1 MSFTSRVLLGL
12 AAGLGLGAWAAASGS
27 AGVREAALW
36 VEPAGTLWTR
46 AIQLTVLPLV
56 VSLLFSG
63 VAGGGGGVGR
73 LGGRAAAL
81 FVAML
86 AATAALALALAPA
99 GLALV
104 PVDPAGAAALRA
116 AAVQP
121 ATAPPGFVEW
131 LTGLVPAN
139 LARAAADGAM
149 LPVIVAT
156 LLFAAAATRAAPERR
171 ALLVSA
177 ADAVADTTL
186 VLVRWVLALAPLGVF
201 ALALPLAAR
210 LGASALGAVAA
221 YVGVTAALCAVV
233 VALLYPLAALG
244 GRVGVGEFA
253 RAAAPAQAV
262 AFSSRSSL
270 ASLPAMVEGA
280 RALRLPPEVA
290 SFFLPLAVSLFRLAG
305 AIAFPVGVLFVAR
318 LYGVELSGA
327 QLATVGAASV
337 LLPFGVPG
345 IPGGF
350 VLVIAPILLAV
361 GLPAEGIGILLGV
374 DTLPDMF
381 RTATNVTGH
390 MAAAAVLGGRRRGE
404 AAPAPTGEP

>member
-12 AAGLGLGAWAAASGS
+12 AAGLGIGAWIAAAG
-27 AGVREAALW
+27 GPGLREAAMW
-36 VEPAGTLWTR
+36 VEPVGTVWTR

-56 VSLLFSG
+56 ASLLFAG

-73 LGGRAAAL
+73 LGARAGAL

-86 AATAALALALAPA
+86 AGTAALALLLAPA
-99 GLALV
+99 GLALA

-116 AAVQP
+116 AASP
-121 ATAPPGFVEW
+121 PDAAPPGFVEW

-139 LARAAADGAM
+139 LAKAAADGAM
-149 LPVIVAT
+149 LPVIVGT
-156 LLFAAAATRAAPERR
+156 LLFAAAATRAAPENR
-171 ALLVSA
+171 ARLVRA
-177 ADAVADTTL
+177 AEAVADVTL

-201 ALALPLAAR
+201 ALALPLAVR

-221 YVGVTAALCAVV
+221 YVGVTAALCALV

-270 ASLPAMVEGA
+270 ASLPVMVEGA
-280 RALRLPPEVA
+280 RALRLPSEIA
-290 SFFLPLAVSLFRLAG
+290 SFFLPLAVSLFRLAAG
-305 AIAFPVGVLFVAR
+305 IAFPVGVLFVAR
-318 LYGVELSGA
+318 LYGVELSAA

-337 LLPFGVPG
+337 LLPFSVPG

-390 MAAAAVLGGRRRGE
+390 MAAATVLGGRRRAPAPGE
-404 AAPAPTGEP
+404 AA

>member
-1 MSFTSRVLLGL
+1 
-12 AAGLGLGAWAAASGS
+12 
-27 AGVREAALW
+27 
-36 VEPAGTLWTR
+36 
-46 AIQLTVLPLV
+46 
-56 VSLLFSG
+56 
-63 VAGGGGGVGR
+63 
-73 LGGRAAAL
+73 
-81 FVAML
+81 ML
-86 AATAALALALAPA
+86 AGTAALALLLAPA
-99 GLALV
+99 GLALA

-116 AAVQP
+116 AASP
-121 ATAPPGFVEW
+121 PDAAPPGFVEW

-139 LARAAADGAM
+139 LVKAAADGAM
-149 LPVIVAT
+149 LPVIVGT
-156 LLFAAAATRAAPERR
+156 LLFAAAATRAAPENR
-171 ALLVSA
+171 ARLVRA
-177 ADAVADTTL
+177 AEAVADVTL

-201 ALALPLAAR
+201 ALALPLAVR

-221 YVGVTAALCAVV
+221 YVGVTAALCALV

-270 ASLPAMVEGA
+270 ASLPVMVEGA
-280 RALRLPPEVA
+280 RALRLPPEIA
-290 SFFLPLAVSLFRLAG
+290 SFFLPLAVSLFRLAAG
-305 AIAFPVGVLFVAR
+305 IAFPVGVLFVAR
-318 LYGVELSGA
+318 LYGVELSAA

-337 LLPFGVPG
+337 LLPFSVPG

-390 MAAAAVLGGRRRGE
+390 MAAATVLGGRRRAPAPGE
-404 AAPAPTGEP
+404 AA

>member
-1 MSFTSRVLLGL
+1 ML
-12 AAGLGLGAWAAASGS
+12 
-27 AGVREAALW
+27 
-36 VEPAGTLWTR
+36 AGT
-46 AIQLTVLPLV
+46 
-56 VSLLFSG
+56 
-63 VAGGGGGVGR
+63 VA
-73 LGGRAAAL
+73 LS
-81 FVAML
+81 
-86 AATAALALALAPA
+86 LALAPV
-99 GLALV
+99 GLAIA
-104 PVDPAGAAALRA
+104 PVDPAGAAALREVA
-116 AAVQP
+116 AAP
-121 ATAPPGFVEW
+121 EGMAPGIAEW

-149 LPVIVAT
+149 LPVIVGT
-156 LLFAAAATRAAPERR
+156 LLFAAAATRAATETR
-171 ALLVSA
+171 ARLVRA
-177 ADAVADTTL
+177 ADAVAEVTL

-210 LGASALGAVAA
+210 LGTAALGAVAA
-221 YVGVTAALCAVV
+221 YVAVTAAVCALV

-270 ASLPAMVEGA
+270 AALPAMVEGI
-280 RALRLPPEVA
+280 RALRLAPEAA

-305 AIAFPVGVLFVAR
+305 GISFPVGVLFVAR
-318 LYGVELSGA
+318 LYGVELSAA

-350 VLVIAPILLAV
+350 VLVVAPILLAV

-381 RTATNVTGH
+381 RTATNATGH
-390 MAAAAVLGGRRRGE
+390 MAAATVLGGRRPGARAE
-404 AAPAPTGEP
+404 AA

>member
-12 AAGLGLGAWAAASGS
+12 AAGLGLGVWIAAAGS
-27 AGVREAALW
+27 PGAREAALW

-46 AIQLTVLPLV
+46 AIQMTVLPLV
-56 VSLLFSG
+56 VSLLFAG

-73 LGGRAAAL
+73 LGVRAAAL

-86 AATAALALALAPA
+86 AGTVALSLALAPV
-99 GLALV
+99 GLAMA

-116 AAVQP
+116 AA
-121 ATAPPGFVEW
+121 APPEAMPPGIAEW

-139 LARAAADGAM
+139 LAKAAADGAM
-149 LPVIVAT
+149 LPVIVGT
-156 LLFAAAATRAAPERR
+156 LLFAAAATRAAPEPR
-171 ALLVSA
+171 ARLVRA
-177 ADAVADTTL
+177 ADAVAEVTL

-210 LGASALGAVAA
+210 LGTAALGAVAA
-221 YVGVTAALCAVV
+221 YVAVTAAVCVLV

-270 ASLPAMVEGA
+270 AALPAMVQGV
-280 RALRLPPEVA
+280 RALRLAPEAA

-305 AIAFPVGVLFVAR
+305 GISFPVGVLFVAR
-318 LYGVELSGA
+318 LYGVELSAA
-327 QLATVGAASV
+327 QLAMVGAASV
-337 LLPFGVPG
+337 LLPFSVPG

-350 VLVIAPILLAV
+350 VLVVAPVLLAV

-381 RTATNVTGH
+381 RTATNATGH
-390 MAAAAVLGGRRRGE
+390 MAAATVLGGRRRGAPAAAHAE
-404 AAPAPTGEP
+404 AA